1 MREHLG
7 KARNDVNKRS
17 LELHD
22 AQEQAAEAESESVA
36 LAAEVR
42 ACKSTWQY
50 HSISEVCVVASST
63 WQGWQHAPC
72 LGIMI

>member
-1 MREHLG
+1 MRELLG
-7 KARNDVNKRS
+7 QARNDVDKKS

-42 ACKSTWQY
+42 ACKNTWQY
-50 HSISEVCVVASST
+50 HSISDMLL
-63 WQGWQHAPC
+63 W
-72 LGIMI
+72 